1 MRQWF
6 VLLSITLM
14 ISACSAL
21 AGDTNTNT
29 AQTDDQPEPNSGE
42 SLVNWDTTPLNI
54 IFQADVLGGSR
65 YGTYVDGNRIP
76 LCTLYGD
83 GRVVWVSGDNNE
95 VLFDILTQ
103 EEVTDFVTYLTV
115 TERFFTYT
123 AGLDNLLPSPEF
135 PITDV
140 MLLQVND
147 VSHRI
152 DSFGNW
158 TEGYF
163 NRILERCTSIGTQ
176 PSQFLPSE
184 GWFSAEI
191 VDYNSSLPSVPWD
204 AGASGLSLFDVADA
218 QASTMWLEN
227 KLVAPI
233 WIAIQDNGGIVQFN
247 QDGIEFL
254 VVLHVPGV
262 TVVAP
267 PPPTGDDQALVTPEP
282 ENEG

>member
-42 SLVNWDTTPLNI
+42 SLVNWDTSPLNI
-54 IFQADVLGGSR
+54 VFQADVLGGSR

-95 VLFDILTQ
+95 VLFDILTP

-158 TEGYF
+158 SEGYF
-163 NRILERCTSIGTQ
+163 NRILERCTNIGTQ

-184 GWFSAEI
+184 GWFSAQI
-191 VDYNSSLPSVPWD
+191 IDYNSSLPSVPWD
-204 AGASGLSLFDVADA
+204 AGASGLSLFDVAEA

-227 KLVAPI
+227 NLVAPI
-233 WIAIQDNGGIVQFN
+233 WTAIQDNGGVVQFN

-267 PPPTGDDQALVTPEP
+267 PPPTGDDEALVTPEP